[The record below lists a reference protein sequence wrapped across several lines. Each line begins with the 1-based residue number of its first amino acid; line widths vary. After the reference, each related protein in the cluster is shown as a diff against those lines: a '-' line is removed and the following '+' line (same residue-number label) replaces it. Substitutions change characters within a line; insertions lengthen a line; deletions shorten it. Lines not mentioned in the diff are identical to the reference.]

1 MNPTRAAWFFAVG
14 LAWLVFRGILVH
26 ALPLM
31 QADQIA
37 QHGGL
42 LMMIPLIS
50 VAASLTAPLFF
61 LSFLRRHRFAG
72 QRTMRGAT
80 ILALTASLLSAVLA
94 LLSFVVIFGS
104 ADAAEIPIVR
114 SSSWL
119 FQAIPLIFVG
129 SILFFLVVFSR
140 QSGCNARLRRSAGVA
155 AVGTLVPTILIAV
168 WIFQAQ
174 VEGVLLWYPAFSQS
188 LVAKVL
194 GLAAAGTLLW
204 FLETFALSYD
214 DGASVDRG

>member
-1 MNPTRAAWFFAVG
+1 MNPTRAAWFFAAG
-14 LAWLVFRGILVH
+14 LAWLAFRSILVH
-26 ALPLM
+26 ALPRM

-42 LMMIPLIS
+42 LLMIPLIS

-61 LSFLRRHRFAG
+61 LSFLRRHRFAD

-80 ILALTASLLSAVLA
+80 ILALTASLLSAVLV
-94 LLSFVVIFGS
+94 LLSFVVIFRG
-104 ADAAEIPIVR
+104 ADATEIPIVR

-119 FQAIPLIFVG
+119 FHAIPLIFVG
-129 SILFFLVVFSR
+129 SIFFFLVVFSR
-140 QSGCNARLRRSAGVA
+140 QSGCDTGLRRSAGVA
-155 AVGTLVPTILIAV
+155 AVGMLVPTILIALWV
-168 WIFQAQ
+168 FHAR
-174 VEGVLLWYPAFSQS
+174 VEGVLLWYPSFSQS